1 VKARAAS
8 SRRVVALAIAAAAA
22 LAACGKAPSTT
33 APAAGKPPPELATSV
48 IAPER
53 VPLELVW
60 DGVVEAVNQA
70 TLSAQT
76 SGRVVEL
83 PYDVDDYVPAGAVVV
98 RFTDVEQQSG
108 RKRAEALVA
117 SAEAA
122 SKSAEADYARL
133 SEIFARK
140 LIAKADL
147 DKATERRDA
156 SRAALDS
163 ARAAVREAGQ
173 AVDYTVI
180 RAPYSGIVTQRHVQV
195 GESVRPGQPL
205 ISGVSLGQLRVNV
218 NVPQS
223 DIEAIRQH
231 KQAAVVLDGA
241 TDRRVAAK
249 AVVLFP
255 YADPQTHSFKVRLE
269 LSEQETGLNPG
280 MTVKTAFV
288 IGDAER
294 LLVPASALV
303 QRSEVSA
310 IYVVGPNNAITL
322 SQVRLGH
329 RFGDRVEILSGLAPD
344 TRIATDPVAAGLV
357 AAARHGKD
365 GRGDPS
371 HG

>member
-1 VKARAAS
+1 MRLRA
-8 SRRVVALAIAAAAA
+8 VALAFVVAAA
-22 LAACGKAPSTT
+22 LGGCGKAGTPPS
-33 APAAGKPPPELATSV
+33 APAAKAPDLATAL

-76 SGRVVEL
+76 NGRVVEL

-108 RKRAEALVA
+108 RKRADAQLA

-122 SKSAEADYARL
+122 NKNAEADYSRL
-133 SEIFARK
+133 AEIYARK
-140 LIAKADL
+140 LIAKAEL
-147 DKATERRDA
+147 DQATARRDA

-163 ARAAVREAGQ
+163 ARAAVREASQ
-173 AVDYTVI
+173 QVDYTVI

-195 GESVRPGQPL
+195 GESVRAGQPL
-205 ISGVSLGQLRVNV
+205 ISGISLGQLRVNV

-231 KQAAVVLDGA
+231 KQAAVILDAA
-241 TDRRVAAK
+241 TDKRVEAK
-249 AVVLFP
+249 TLVLFP

-269 LSEQETGLNPG
+269 LPEQETGLNPG

-288 IGDAER
+288 VGDTER
-294 LLVPASALV
+294 LLVPRSALV

-310 IYVVGPNNAITL
+310 VYVVGADNAVTL
-322 SQVRLGH
+322 RQVRVGH
-329 RFGDRVEILSGLAPD
+329 RFGDRVEILAGLAPG

-357 AAARHGKD
+357 VAATHG
-365 GRGDPS
+365 GS
-371 HG
+371 HRD

>member
-1 VKARAAS
+1 MRFSVNPRAAIDARS
-8 SRRVVALAIAAAAA
+8 IAFALVAAAAIA
-22 LAACGKAPSTT
+22 SCGKAPSPLP
-33 APAAGKPPPELATSV
+33 PAEAKPTELSTIV
-48 IAPER
+48 VVPER
-53 VPLELVW
+53 VPLELLW

-133 SEIFARK
+133 SEIYARK

-180 RAPYSGIVTQRHVQV
+180 RAPYSGIVVQRHVQV

-231 KQAAVVLDGA
+231 KQAAVVLDVA
-241 TDRRVAAK
+241 TDKRVAAK

-269 LSEQETGLNPG
+269 LPEQETGLNPG

-288 IGDAER
+288 IGDADR
-294 LLVPASALV
+294 LLVPVTALV
-303 QRSEVSA
+303 QRSEVSG
-310 IYVVGPNNAITL
+310 IYIVGPNHAVTL
-322 SQVRLGH
+322 LQVRLGH
-329 RFGDRVEILSGLAPD
+329 RFGDRIEVLSGLAAG
-344 TRIATDPVAAGLV
+344 TRIATDPVAASLVV
-357 AAARHGKD
+357 AASRGGSDHG
-365 GRGDPS
+365 
-371 HG
+371 

>member
-1 VKARAAS
+1 MKAQAAS
-8 SRRVVALAIAAAAA
+8 SPRVVALAIAAVAA
-22 LAACGKAPSTT
+22 LAACGKAP
-33 APAAGKPPPELATSV
+33 PAAVPAAEKLPDLATSV
-48 IAPER
+48 VAPER
-53 VPLELVW
+53 VPLELLW

-133 SEIFARK
+133 SEIYARK

-205 ISGVSLGQLRVNV
+205 ISGISLGQLRVNV

-231 KQAAVVLDGA
+231 RQAAVILDAA
-241 TDRRVAAK
+241 TDKRVAAK

-269 LSEQETGLNPG
+269 LPEQETGLNPG

-294 LLVPASALV
+294 LLVPVAALV
-303 QRSEVSA
+303 QRSEVSGL
-310 IYVVGPNNAITL
+310 YVVGPNNAVTL
-322 SQVRLGH
+322 LQVRLGH
-329 RFGDRVEILSGLAPD
+329 RFGDRIEVLSGLVAGA
-344 TRIATDPVAAGLV
+344 RIANDPVAASLAV
-357 AAARHGKD
+357 AAS
-365 GRGDPS
+365 RGGS
-371 HG
+371 NRG